1 MGSILETIKML
12 TLRALVSDEE
22 LMYGLV
28 LKGGNALELAYKIT
42 DRASKDVDFSISGD
56 FTNEEYKRINGKMQG
71 LLTQEFEKHDLVVF
85 DVKFYEKP
93 RQNKVKEW
101 KGYQLAFKV
110 IDYEN
115 YAPEDEDKNRREAHV
130 ILENNSTVFTV
141 DISSYEYTEPKR
153 LVDVEGTVFYVY
165 TPEMIVF
172 EKLRALCQSMPEYR
186 DIVPTARMKL
196 RARDFY
202 DIWNLFQNFQID
214 CTSSENKEMLQY
226 IFDAKK
232 VPLKFLD
239 LIEKYKDTHAQDWIN
254 VKDTITAKS
263 EEYDFYF
270 DFVQERI
277 KELQSQ

>member
-1 MGSILETIKML
+1 MTPVIETIKML

-56 FTNEEYKRINGKMQG
+56 FTKEEYERINGKMQG
-71 LLTQEFEKHDLVVF
+71 LLTREFEKHNLVVF
-85 DVKFYEKP
+85 DVRFYEKP

-115 YAPEDEDKNRREAHV
+115 YTPEDEDKNRREAHV
-130 ILENNSTVFTV
+130 IQENNSTIFTV

-153 LVDVEGTVFYVY
+153 LVDVEGAVFYVY

-172 EKLRALCQSMPEYR
+172 EKLRALCQSMPEYK
-186 DIVPTARMKL
+186 DVVPTARMKL

-214 CTSSENKEMLQY
+214 CTAVENKDMLKH

-232 VPLKFLD
+232 VPLGFLD
-239 LIEKYKDTHAQDWIN
+239 LIENYRDTHAQDWIN

-263 EEYDFYF
+263 EDYDFYF
-270 DFVQERI
+270 DFVKERI
-277 KELQSQ
+277 IELQSQ

>member
-1 MGSILETIKML
+1 ML
-12 TLRALVSDEE
+12 TLRALVSDEK

-56 FTNEEYKRINGKMQG
+56 FTKEEYKRISGKMQG
-71 LLTQEFEKHDLVVF
+71 LLTREFEKHDLVVF

-93 RQNKVKEW
+93 RQNKVREW

-115 YAPEDEDKNRREAHV
+115 YTPEDEDKNRREAHV
-130 ILENNSTVFTV
+130 IQENKSTIFTV

-153 LVDVEGTVFYVY
+153 LVDVEGAVFYVY

-172 EKLRALCQSMPEYR
+172 EKLRALCQSMPEYKN
-186 DIVPTARMKL
+186 IVPTARMKL

-214 CTSSENKEMLQY
+214 CTSTENKEMLKN

-239 LIEKYKDTHAQDWIN
+239 LMKKYKDTHAQDWIN
-254 VKDTITAKS
+254 VKDTITAES
-263 EEYDFYF
+263 EGYDFYF

>member
-1 MGSILETIKML
+1 MSSIIETIKIL

-56 FTNEEYKRINGKMQG
+56 FTKEQYERIAGKMQG
-71 LLTQEFEKHDLVVF
+71 LLTREFEKHELVVF

-93 RQNKVKEW
+93 QQNKVKEW

-115 YAPEDEDKNRREAHV
+115 YTPEDEERNRREAHP
-130 ILENNSTVFTV
+130 IKENNSTVFTV
-141 DISSYEYTEPKR
+141 DISSYEYTQPKR
-153 LVDVEGTVFYVY
+153 LVDVEGAVFYVY

-172 EKLRALCQSMPEYR
+172 EKLRALCQSMPEYK

-214 CTSSENKEMLQY
+214 CTSTENKEMLQH

-239 LIEKYKDTHAQDWIN
+239 FIEKYKDTHAQDWIN